1 MTETDP
7 NSQRFTAD
15 SVERAMAVIGDRWT
29 FLILRE
35 AFFGVRRF
43 SQLARNLG
51 ITRNLLARRLESLV
65 EAGVLDRTIY
75 NQRADWHEY
84 RLTDRGRDLYDI
96 VLAALRWG
104 DKHLAGPEG
113 PPLLLRHNP
122 CGHDTQGITV
132 CEHCRQPIDP
142 HDITPRPGPGAMVDR
157 PGAPDRARPPCRAEH
172 GNIHPQ

>member
-1 MTETDP
+1 MTQADP
-7 NSQRFTAD
+7 NSHRFTAD
-15 SVERAMAVIGDRWT
+15 SVERAMTVIGDRWT

-96 VLAALRWG
+96 VLAVLRWG

-113 PPLLLRHNP
+113 APLLLQHNP
-122 CGHDTQGITV
+122 CGHDTKGITV

-142 HDITPRPGPGAMVDR
+142 RQVTPRPGPGALAD
-157 PGAPDRARPPCRAEH
+157 PAPDSRPAAARGQARVLRS
-172 GNIHPQ
+172 